1 MSEPLLVARG
11 VEKKYR
17 MGSSVIEVLKGLD
30 LEIGEGEV
38 VAVVGASGIG
48 KSTLLHI
55 LGLLDRPDAG
65 TVHCREIDLF
75 ALGQRERAS
84 WRNDT
89 FGFIFQFYHLV
100 PELTALENVVLPVMI
115 GTGVMD
121 WGGRKRAARA
131 RAREILVQLGL
142 EGRLKHRPPQLSGG
156 ERQRVAI
163 ARALVN
169 DPDLLLCDEPTGN
182 LDPETSSGVSE
193 ALWRMNEQR
202 EQAMLLVT
210 HDERLAARA
219 DRVLRM
225 VDGRLVPENGRGAP
239 TPVAASLEPQTTA
252 TESPNSQPDTCVD
265 PDPDR

>member
-1 MSEPLLVARG
+1 MSETLLVARG
-11 VEKKYR
+11 IRKNYR

-55 LGLLDRPDAG
+55 LGLLDRPDQG
-65 TVHCREIDLF
+65 TVHCRGIDLF
-75 ALGQRERAS
+75 SLSQRERAR
-84 WRNDT
+84 WRNRT

-100 PELTALENVVLPVMI
+100 PELTALENVILPVMI
-115 GTGVMD
+115 GNGTMAWSG
-121 WGGRKRAARA
+121 KKKAAGE
-131 RAREILVQLGL
+131 RAREILVDLGL

-182 LDPETSSGVSE
+182 LDPETSTGVSE
-193 ALWRMNEQR
+193 ALWRMNEDR

-219 DRVLRM
+219 DRILRM
-225 VDGRLVPENGRGAP
+225 VEGRLEERGA
-239 TPVAASLEPQTTA
+239 SI
-252 TESPNSQPDTCVD
+252 D
-265 PDPDR
+265 PDPAG